1 MTALRA
7 LKMAFA
13 DVYDELL
20 VLFGAGFL
28 GGALSLLLFPLPLVL
43 GGHYGALRR
52 AAEGRI
58 VSFRDWLEL
67 AREHAGFFY
76 KWVVVAVSVGTV
88 LALNVPFYWRLGT
101 GWGQLA
107 GGVAAGIFL
116 LWMLPQPFAP
126 ALFLQQPEQGL
137 RQTLRNA
144 AVVAL
149 LDPVSTIVM
158 WLATALLG
166 AILWWMA
173 PPLVLPLP
181 VFTAA
186 FATRVVL
193 LRLEAEEEAEQE
205 EEKKQQKQTDRR
217 FPRY

>member
-7 LKMAFA
+7 LRLAFA

-20 VLFGAGFL
+20 VLMGAGIL
-28 GGALSLLLFPLPLVL
+28 GGALSLLLIPLPLVL

-52 AAEGRI
+52 AAQGRI
-58 VSFRDWLEL
+58 VSFGDWLSA

-76 KWVVVAVSVGTV
+76 KWVVVGVGVGTV
-88 LALNVPFYWRLGT
+88 LVLNVPFYWRLGT
-101 GWGQLA
+101 AWGQLA
-107 GGVAAGIFL
+107 GGVAAGISL
-116 LWMLPQPFAP
+116 LWVLPQPYAP
-126 ALFLQQPEQGL
+126 ALFLQRPELGMQE
-137 RQTLRNA
+137 TLRNA

-149 LDPVSTIVM
+149 LDPIATLVM

-173 PPLVLPLP
+173 PPLILPLP

-186 FATRVVL
+186 FATRVVM
-193 LRLEAEEEAEQE
+193 LRLKAEEEAEE
-205 EEKKQQKQTDRR
+205 EDG
-217 FPRY
+217 PDPGWP

>member
-1 MTALRA
+1 MTAWRA
-7 LKMAFA
+7 LKLAFT

-20 VLFGAGFL
+20 VLMGAGIL
-28 GGALSLLLFPLPLVL
+28 GGALSLLLIPFPLVL

-58 VSFRDWLEL
+58 VSLGDWLSA
-67 AREHAGFFY
+67 AREHVGFFY
-76 KWVVVAVSVGTV
+76 KWAAVAVGVGTV
-88 LALNVPFYWRLGT
+88 LGLNIPFYWRMGT
-101 GWGQLA
+101 AWGQIA
-107 GGVAAGIFL
+107 GGVAVGLFL

-126 ALFLQQPEQGL
+126 ALYLQEPEQGL
-137 RQTLRNA
+137 QRVLRNA
-144 AVVAL
+144 AAVAL
-149 LDPVSTIVM
+149 MDPVSTIVM

-166 AILWWMA
+166 GLLWWMA
-173 PPLVLPLP
+173 PPLILPLP

-205 EEKKQQKQTDRR
+205 EEKEKKKQTDRR